1 MHSITADTSRQPYE
15 KRTLMNIR
23 RSNERG
29 HANHGWLDSHH
40 TFSFANYYDPDW
52 MGYSN
57 LRVINE
63 DRIKPGMG
71 FGEHA
76 HRDMEI
82 ISYVLE
88 GDLAHKDSMGNVKG
102 IPPGEV
108 QRMSAG
114 SGVVHSEFNHAE
126 GETTHFL
133 QIWIEPNKTG
143 IKPEYSQEAYSEAE
157 KRGRFVQVAKPYEQA
172 ATADNARAINIHADA
187 SLWVG
192 LFDGAESLE
201 RDLSRDHK
209 YYLHMARGSVVV
221 NGETLNAGDAA
232 MFDGETH
239 LSLKNGNHAEVLLFE
254 LSK

>member
-1 MHSITADTSRQPYE
+1 
-15 KRTLMNIR
+15 
-23 RSNERG
+23 
-29 HANHGWLDSHH
+29 
-40 TFSFANYYDPDW
+40 
-52 MGYSN
+52 
-57 LRVINE
+57 
-63 DRIKPGMG
+63 
-71 FGEHA
+71 
-76 HRDMEI
+76 
-82 ISYVLE
+82 
-88 GDLAHKDSMGNVKG
+88 MGNVKG

-126 GETTHFL
+126 GQTTHFL
-133 QIWIEPNKTG
+133 QIWIEPNKFG
-143 IKPEYSQEAYSEAE
+143 GKPEYSQEAYSEAE
-157 KRGRFVQVAKPYEQA
+157 KRGRFVQVIKPYEQA
-172 ATADNARAINIHADA
+172 ATVDNARAINIHADA

-201 RDLSRDHK
+201 RDLSGEHK

-239 LSLKNGNHAEVLLFE
+239 LSMKNGNQAEVLLFE